1 MEYYWNRTEGWLT
14 ILTSCQQHPVM
25 SWTWTR
31 HWQHMCRLDSITSQC
46 HETTVDFL
54 KIGMSWKWKSYIE
67 TKITPENWWLEDDPF
82 LLGCHLFRGELCV
95 SLEGNQ
101 HSTQELAALQVSEV
115 DAIDKAGR
123 LPVTKGDNKSR
134 DKSMREKWWSH
145 VPASPWLN
153 WRVKL
158 EPLISNPIWDT
169 SDLLL
174 KVCLSQRL
182 LRIILAF
189 QGLF

>member
-54 KIGMSWKWKSYIE
+54 KIGMSWKWKSYPE

-101 HSTQELAALQVSEV
+101 HSTQELAAPSGIRSRCHWQGGKVTGHKGGQQ
-115 DAIDKAGR
+115 IQRQIHAGKMVKSCAGFPMIK
-123 LPVTKGDNKSR
+123 LKG
-134 DKSMREKWWSH
+134 
-145 VPASPWLN
+145 
-153 WRVKL
+153 
-158 EPLISNPIWDT
+158 
-169 SDLLL
+169 
-174 KVCLSQRL
+174 
-182 LRIILAF
+182 
-189 QGLF
+189 